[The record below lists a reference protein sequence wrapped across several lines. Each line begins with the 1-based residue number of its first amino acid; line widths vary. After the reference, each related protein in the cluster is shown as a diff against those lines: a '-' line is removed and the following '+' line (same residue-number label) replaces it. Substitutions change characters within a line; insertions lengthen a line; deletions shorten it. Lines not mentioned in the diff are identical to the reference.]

1 MLNLLLF
8 GTISINFHG
17 ELFSLYVDLK
27 ELLDQKCL
35 TKDETLKCRNIFT
48 IDLSKSCTYFNT

>member
-1 MLNLLLF
+1 MLNLFHF

-35 TKDETLKCRNIFT
+35 TKDETLECRNIFT
-48 IDLSKSCTYFNT
+48 IGVKNLATYFNT

>member
-1 MLNLLLF
+1 MLNLLHF
-8 GTISINFHG
+8 RTISINFHG

-35 TKDETLKCRNIFT
+35 TKDETSECRNIFNK
-48 IDLSKSCTYFNT
+48 ILHNVII